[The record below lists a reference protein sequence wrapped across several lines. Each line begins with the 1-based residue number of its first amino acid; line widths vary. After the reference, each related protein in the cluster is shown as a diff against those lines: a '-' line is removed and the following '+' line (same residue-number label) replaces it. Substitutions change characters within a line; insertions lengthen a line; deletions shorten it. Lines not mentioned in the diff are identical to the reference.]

1 MLEVALYAAL
11 WAYGV
16 HLSEALNGPIKAWK
30 RNAVRAALALALAF
44 VLAAVR
50 EPP

>member
-1 MLEVALYAAL
+1 MLDIALFAAL
-11 WAYGV
+11 WAYAV
-16 HLSEALNGPIKAWK
+16 HLFEALNGPIKAWK

>member
-11 WAYGV
+11 WAYGGF
-16 HLSEALNGPIKAWK
+16 LSEALNGPIKAWK
-30 RNAVRAALALALAF
+30 RNALRAALALALAF